1 MRAEQIRH
9 ARALITQPENAITS
23 IAKLLGVSRTTLYKY
38 VPELTVGCD
47 ALASGARGPALPGP
61 R

>member
-1 MRAEQIRH
+1 M
-9 ARALITQPENAITS
+9 TTTS
-23 IAKLLGVSRTTLYKY
+23 IAELFGVSRTTLYKY

-47 ALASGARGPALPGP
+47 ALASGDRGPALPGP

>member
-1 MRAEQIRH
+1 MNAEQIRRT
-9 ARALITQPENAITS
+9 RATQPENTVTS

-38 VPELTVGCD
+38 VPEVRVGRD
-47 ALASGARGPALPGP
+47 ALVSGNRGPALPGP